1 LKAWC
6 NCLGSGMNASPTIRR
21 TLIPI
26 GVGIG
31 LGVFVAGFLAYFTV
45 VKESLYWV
53 DGLGRPLDTAPWLAR
68 LVFGADKEWAGW
80 AWFFLDL
87 LWFWGGIGLAMF
99 LGSLAGER
107 PSASSL
113 PKALISVVGIVIT
126 LGTAYS
132 TQRAIKAGVAL
143 GLEAGLGFT
152 PAPSVT
158 PDVTCDEYIWIHC
171 RSEGWSGVWVS

>member
-1 LKAWC
+1 
-6 NCLGSGMNASPTIRR
+6 MNASPIIRR

-31 LGVFVAGFLAYFTV
+31 LGVFCAGFLAYFTV
-45 VKESLYWV
+45 AKESSYWV

-80 AWFFLDL
+80 SWFFVDL
-87 LWFWGGIGLAMF
+87 LWFWGGIGLGGF

-107 PSASSL
+107 SAASSL
-113 PKALISVVGIVIT
+113 PKSLITVVGILIT

-132 TQRAIKAGVAL
+132 TQRAIKVGVAL
-143 GLEAGLGFT
+143 GLEAGLGSK
-152 PAPSVT
+152 P
-158 PDVTCDEYIWIHC
+158 
-171 RSEGWSGVWVS
+171 